1 MKGTNFL
8 KISGILMVVCG
19 SIAIIAGIIAIAGI
33 AALLYVSSGELSPGL
48 LYASGALMLA
58 SSVAELV
65 AGIIGIKNCKKPEKA
80 MTCIV
85 WGAIVAFFCV
95 MGNVLSVAGG
105 TGIDF
110 PSLIIGLALPALYIC
125 GAVLNKKS
133 VNNNQ

>member
-1 MKGTNFL
+1 
-8 KISGILMVVCG
+8 MVVGG
-19 SIAIIAGIIAIAGI
+19 SIAMIVGIIAIAGI
-33 AALLYVSSGELSPGL
+33 AALSSVSSGEFSFGL

-95 MGNVLSVAGG
+95 LGSVLSVAGG